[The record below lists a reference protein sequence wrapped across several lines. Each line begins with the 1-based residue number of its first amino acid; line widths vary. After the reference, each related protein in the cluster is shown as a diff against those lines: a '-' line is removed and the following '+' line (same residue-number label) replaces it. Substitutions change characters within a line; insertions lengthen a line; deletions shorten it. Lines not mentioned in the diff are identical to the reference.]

1 MPTTT
6 IVGNWKLNKSAS
18 EAASLASD
26 IRDQLADH
34 FGTAVVVCPPSI
46 ALESVSRV
54 LEGSQIAVGTQNV
67 HSEIVGAFTGEISAE
82 MAREFAQYV
91 IVGHSE
97 RRMHFGES
105 DEFISRKVAAVMNAG
120 LSPILCVGEPAE
132 VRKRGNAERFVTGQ
146 LIQGLSRVTYATG
159 ILVAYEPVWAIGTGE
174 AATAQAAQEMAYS
187 LRGKLREL
195 YGAGADEVPCLY
207 GGSVNSANISEFV
220 EQPDIDGALVGGAS
234 LEAGS
239 FSGIVRAATLASGT
253 RAGEG

>member
-6 IVGNWKLNKSAS
+6 IVGNWKLNKTPA
-18 EAASLASD
+18 EAASLASG
-26 IRDQLADH
+26 IRNLLADH
-34 FGTAVVVCPPSI
+34 VEPKVVVCPPSI
-46 ALESVSRV
+46 ALESVCRV
-54 LEGSQIAVGTQNV
+54 LEGSQIAVGAQNV

-105 DEFISRKVAAVMNAG
+105 DEFISCKVAAVMNAG
-120 LSPILCVGEPAE
+120 LRPILCVGEPAE
-132 VRKRGNAERFVTGQ
+132 VRKSGEAEQFVTGQ
-146 LIQGLSRVTYATG
+146 LIQGLSRVSDPTDV
-159 ILVAYEPVWAIGTGE
+159 LVAYEPVWAIGTGE
-174 AATAQAAQEMAYS
+174 AATARAAQEIASS

-234 LEAGS
+234 LEADS
-239 FSGIVRAATLASGT
+239 FAGIVRAATLASGT
-253 RAGEG
+253 RVGEC